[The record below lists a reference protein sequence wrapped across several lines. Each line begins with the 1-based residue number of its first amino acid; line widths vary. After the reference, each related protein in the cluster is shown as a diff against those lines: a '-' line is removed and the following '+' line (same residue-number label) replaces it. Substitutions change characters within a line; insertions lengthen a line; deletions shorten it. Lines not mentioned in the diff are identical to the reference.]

1 VTDSVRWDLDG
12 AVATITLN
20 RPQARNALTAELK
33 TELLRA
39 VRQAGSSPE
48 VRAVLITGAG
58 QAFCAGQDLREHAE
72 LLEAAGSRDGP
83 APAAG
88 DTPGGVSSAGAR
100 PAGPPAAGAPPAGP
114 PPAGPPPAGAPP
126 AGAPAAQAP
135 LGGASAVGPA
145 PAGRPPSA
153 GNPLATGRPSGS
165 PAALD
170 TVREHYNPLVMAIR
184 SMPKPVIAAV
194 NGVAAGAGAG
204 LAFACDIRIAARGA
218 SFLMAFA
225 RVGLAADTGVSWTLP
240 RLAGAGR
247 AAELLMLAEPIRA
260 PLALELGLVS
270 QVVEDEDLPVAAG
283 ALAARLAAG
292 PTAAY
297 AGIKEQLN
305 YAAGHGLAEALE
317 KEAEVQGALGRTADH
332 QAATLA
338 FTRKQEPHFL
348 GR

>member
-1 VTDSVRWDLDG
+1 VTESVQWDLDG

-20 RPQARNALTAELK
+20 RPRAYNALTAELK
-33 TELLRA
+33 TELLGALRHA
-39 VRQAGSSPE
+39 ASSPD

-58 QAFCAGQDLREHAE
+58 QAFCAGQDLREHAQ
-72 LLEAAGSRDGP
+72 LLEAAG
-83 APAAG
+83 
-88 DTPGGVSSAGAR
+88 
-100 PAGPPAAGAPPAGP
+100 PPDGAPPAS
-114 PPAGPPPAGAPP
+114 PAEATPAEM
-126 AGAPAAQAP
+126 
-135 LGGASAVGPA
+135 
-145 PAGRPPSA
+145 
-153 GNPLATGRPSGS
+153 

-170 TVREHYNPLVMAIR
+170 TVREHYNPLVLAITT
-184 SMPKPVIAAV
+184 MPKPVIAAV

-204 LAFACDIRIAARGA
+204 LAFACDFRIAAQGA

-247 AAELLMLAEPIRA
+247 AAELLMLAEPIGAARA
-260 PLALELGLVS
+260 FELGLVN
-270 QVVEDEDLPVAAG
+270 QVVEDADLRVTAG

-305 YAAGHGLAEALE
+305 YAAAHGLAGALD
-317 KEAEVQGALGRTADH
+317 KEAEVQSALGRTVDH
-332 QAATLA
+332 RAATLA
-338 FTRKQEPHFL
+338 FTRKQEPRFL

>member
-1 VTDSVRWDLDG
+1 MTDSVRWDLDG

-33 TELLRA
+33 TELLRTL
-39 VRQAGSSPE
+39 RQAGSSPE

-72 LLEAAGSRDGP
+72 LLEAAGSGDGS

-88 DTPGGVSSAGAR
+88 GTPAGVSSAGAG
-100 PAGPPAAGAPPAGP
+100 PAGPPAAGAR
-114 PPAGPPPAGAPP
+114 PAGAPP

-135 LGGASAVGPA
+135 QGGASAVGSA
-145 PAGRPPSA
+145 AAGGPPPA
-153 GNPLATGRPSGS
+153 GNPLAAGRPSGP

-270 QVVEDEDLPVAAG
+270 QVVEDEELPVTAG

-317 KEAEVQGALGRTADH
+317 KEAEVQAALGRTADH

-338 FTRKQEPHFL
+338 FTRKQEPRFL

>member
-1 VTDSVRWDLDG
+1 MTDSVRWDLDG

-39 VRQAGSSPE
+39 LRQAASSPE

-72 LLEAAGSRDGP
+72 LLQAAGSRDGA
-83 APAAG
+83 AP
-88 DTPGGVSSAGAR
+88 DTAPQ
-100 PAGPPAAGAPPAGP
+100 PAGAPA
-114 PPAGPPPAGAPP
+114 AGAPP

-135 LGGASAVGPA
+135 VGGASAVGPP
-145 PAGRPPSA
+145 PAEDHPRP
-153 GNPLATGRPSGS
+153 G
-165 PAALD
+165 AALD
-170 TVREHYNPLVMAIR
+170 TVREHYNPLVLAIM

-247 AAELLMLAEPIRA
+247 AAELLMLAEPVRA
-260 PLALELGLVS
+260 PRALELGLVS
-270 QVVEDEDLPVAAG
+270 QVVEDADLPVTAG

-297 AGIKEQLN
+297 AGIKEQLG
-305 YAAGHGLAEALE
+305 YAAEHGLAEALE

-338 FTRKQEPHFL
+338 FTRKQEPRFL

>member
-39 VRQAGSSPE
+39 LRQAGSSPE

-72 LLEAAGSRDGP
+72 LLEAAGSRDGS

-88 DTPGGVSSAGAR
+88 DTPAGVSSAGAR
-100 PAGPPAAGAPPAGP
+100 PAGPPAHGA
-114 PPAGPPPAGAPP
+114 PPAGAPP

-145 PAGRPPSA
+145 PAGGQLPA
-153 GNPLATGRPSGS
+153 GNPLAAGRPSGP

-170 TVREHYNPLVMAIR
+170 TVREHYNPLVLAIR

-270 QVVEDEDLPVAAG
+270 QVVEDQDLPATAG

-297 AGIKEQLN
+297 AGIKEQLS

-317 KEAEVQGALGRTADH
+317 KEAEVQDALGRTADH

-338 FTRKQEPHFL
+338 FTRKQEPRFL